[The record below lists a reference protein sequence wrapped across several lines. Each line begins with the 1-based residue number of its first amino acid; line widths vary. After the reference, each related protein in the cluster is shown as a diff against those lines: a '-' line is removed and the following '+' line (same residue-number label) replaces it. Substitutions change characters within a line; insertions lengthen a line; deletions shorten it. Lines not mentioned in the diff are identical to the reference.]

1 MPKIPSPVW
10 ADIMHRDMN
19 KIQEIL
25 RATDPEDMD
34 SIKNAAEAVAE
45 IVDVYIGEGL
55 EGKYFPDDPRHDVY
69 G

>member
-25 RATDPEDMD
+25 RATDPEDLD
-34 SIKNAAEAVAE
+34 NIKKSAEAVAE

-55 EGKYFPDDPRHDVY
+55 EGKYFPDEAR
-69 G
+69 

>member
-1 MPKIPSPVW
+1 MPKSSSPVW
-10 ADIMHRDMN
+10 ANIMHRDMN

-25 RATDPEDMD
+25 RATDPEDQD

-55 EGKYFPDDPRHDVY
+55 EGKYYPDGSRNELL
-69 G
+69 